1 MSRGDQGTTVQ
12 RGRGRQVGGSVLGV
26 LVLGAS
32 AVLLAACTTGSNDGG
47 GQAARSGGANGATSG
62 GSAGSSGAGS
72 TPTPTPTQD
81 ALAKAKVQ
89 AAQYDYDGA
98 LKTLSADGYDEAKA
112 QVAQVQAAKA
122 KAVRWA
128 DNTKIPHLFYHSLS
142 VDPAKTFTGGSE
154 GVGFSQYMAT
164 VDEFKAQIKQMHE
177 RGFVLVHPQRIAKKG
192 PDGVMRFQ
200 PIMLPPGKKP
210 VVLSLDDLSYYEYM
224 MGKGF
229 ANVLIKKDDGRV
241 VNTYT
246 DRSGKTVEGSYD
258 CVPILDDFVRE
269 HPDFAYHGDKGSI
282 AMTGYNGVLG
292 YRTSERKY
300 GANPTTKDAQAKAK
314 VVADAI
320 KANGWK
326 FASHSW
332 GHINMTRSGL
342 GRIKDDAG
350 RWDREVRPIL
360 GDTDLMIYPFGGD
373 VSDAKPYSDANPKVA
388 FLRGTEK
395 FDYFFG
401 VDGTSPSWV
410 QLGPTTLRQARI
422 NVDGLS
428 MQRALDGKRSAI
440 TQFFDTRST
449 IDKKRPLPVPSIG
462 GPTAGG

>member
-1 MSRGDQGTTVQ
+1 M
-12 RGRGRQVGGSVLGV
+12 
-26 LVLGAS
+26 
-32 AVLLAACTTGSNDGG
+32 
-47 GQAARSGGANGATSG
+47 
-62 GSAGSSGAGS
+62 
-72 TPTPTPTQD
+72 
-81 ALAKAKVQ
+81 
-89 AAQYDYDGA
+89 
-98 LKTLSADGYDEAKA
+98 
-112 QVAQVQAAKA
+112 
-122 KAVRWA
+122 
-128 DNTKIPHLFYHSLS
+128 
-142 VDPAKTFTGGSE
+142 
-154 GVGFSQYMAT
+154 
-164 VDEFKAQIKQMHE
+164 
-177 RGFVLVHPQRIAKKG
+177 
-192 PDGVMRFQ
+192 
-200 PIMLPPGKKP
+200 
-210 VVLSLDDLSYYEYM
+210 LSLDDLSYYEYM

-292 YRTSERKY
+292 YHTSERKY

-360 GDTDLMIYPFGGD
+360 GDTDLMIYPFGAD

-410 QLGPTTLRQARI
+410 QLGPTTL
-422 NVDGLS
+422 
-428 MQRALDGKRSAI
+428 
-440 TQFFDTRST
+440 
-449 IDKKRPLPVPSIG
+449 PVPSIG